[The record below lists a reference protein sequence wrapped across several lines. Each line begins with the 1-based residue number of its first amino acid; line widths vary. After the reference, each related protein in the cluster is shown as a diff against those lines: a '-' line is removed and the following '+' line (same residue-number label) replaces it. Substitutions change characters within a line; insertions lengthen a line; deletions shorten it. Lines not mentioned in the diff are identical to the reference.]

1 MPRIKSTFPESIWVD
16 YLDAVVLIPSG
27 GKNGS
32 EEAVSA
38 LDSHLLHVQYLSSQL
53 DCITGRLCSGNQ
65 TEGQGSN
72 A

>member
-1 MPRIKSTFPESIWVD
+1 MPRIKSTLPESIWVD

-38 LDSHLLHVQYLSSQL
+38 LDSHLLHVQYLVFP
-53 DCITGRLCSGNQ
+53 
-65 TEGQGSN
+65 

>member
-1 MPRIKSTFPESIWVD
+1 MPRIKSTLPESIWVD

-53 DCITGRLCSGNQ
+53 DCITGRLYSGNR